1 MGSKS
6 DDRVQSRGGEGRE
19 GGRQSRRPR
28 DEGGGDPRDVATS
41 QGAPRAPWG
50 RARSPLD
57 LGLLVPFP
65 GVVSQVAAIRFSSRR
80 RGACGQRLCCGEVRF
95 HRAAERVW

>member
-1 MGSKS
+1 MTGS
-6 DDRVQSRGGEGRE
+6 RAEEGRGGKGGDRA
-19 GGRQSRRPR
+19 GGRVTR
-28 DEGGGDPRDVATS
+28 EEEIGVIW
-41 QGAPRAPWG
+41 PRAKEHRGPPWG

>member
-1 MGSKS
+1 MTRKAEIG
-6 DDRVQSRGGEGRE
+6 VMW
-19 GGRQSRRPR
+19 
-28 DEGGGDPRDVATS
+28 
-41 QGAPRAPWG
+41 PRAKEHRGSPWG